1 MIKLTLHPY
10 LDNALSYWHQNIPMK
25 PASYTE
31 DDYDKD
37 FLDWFCP
44 RYRCRLKVRKK
55 NGFARWFE
63 FDNDQDAMWF
73 VLRWSA

>member
-1 MIKLTLHPY
+1 
-10 LDNALSYWHQNIPMK
+10 MK